1 MDYQKL
7 DAGSSDFNFQEI
19 SKDLQKYSKLIKEY
33 EHSSGHKRRE
43 KSDDITKL
51 HEYLKGIFEK
61 PRSNKDT
68 KAKLSSLEKQ
78 FKQLNEN
85 FTKMRTND
93 EVELKASV
101 DTEENLESFGVQE
114 RTSLAYRDSV
124 QLRNEE
130 LTERKAQIEALNK
143 DFVEVNEMFKDAA
156 KMIHEDGKQLE
167 VAEKHVTNAVAE
179 TGKGVQELHK
189 ADKYQK
195 SARKKL
201 MCIFLIAAVVVAVLL
216 AIVLGVVVF

>member
-7 DAGSSDFNFQEI
+7 DSGSSDFDFQQI
-19 SKDLQKYSKLIKEY
+19 SKDLQKYSKIIREY

-43 KSDDITKL
+43 KSEEITKL
-51 HEYLKGIFEK
+51 HEYLKAIFEK

-85 FTKMRTND
+85 FGKMRTND
-93 EVELKASV
+93 EVELKASF
-101 DTEENLESFGVQE
+101 DTEENLESIGVQE
-114 RTSLAYRDSV
+114 RTSLAYRDSA

-156 KMIHEDGKQLE
+156 KMIHEDGKHLD
-167 VAEKHVTNAVAE
+167 VAEKHVIVAVAE

-189 ADKYQK
+189 ADGYQK
-195 SARKKL
+195 SARKKM
-201 MCIFLIAAVVVAVLL
+201 MCIFLIAAVVVGVLL